1 MLRSKNAADWG
12 NVSEMNKEFLVYLV
26 IVCVKILLV
35 FGVVQLM
42 VISMI
47 WLERKIMAHMQ
58 VRLGPMRV
66 GPHGL
71 LQPIADGI
79 KLLFKEDIIPEKA
92 SKLLFVLAPAM
103 AMVPAMLTFAV
114 IPFGDAVKI
123 LGYKVDLVITDVN
136 IGFLYIFGVSSLG
149 IYGIVMAGWASNNKY
164 SLLGGIRSSAQMIS
178 YELTLGLSLIGVVM
192 MTESLSLVDVVNA
205 QAKLWNIILQPIGF
219 FIYFTSA
226 IAEVNRCPFDL
237 PEAESEL
244 VAGYH
249 TEYSSMKFAMF
260 FMAEYANMITVSAIA
275 VTFFLGGWQGPFL
288 PPVVWF
294 LLKLSGCL
302 FFFIWIRSTFP
313 RLRYDQLMH
322 FGWKF
327 LLPLSLLNILIT
339 GLVIVIKG

>member
-1 MLRSKNAADWG
+1 
-12 NVSEMNKEFLVYLV
+12 MNKEFFVYLV
-26 IVCVKILLV
+26 IACVKILLV
-35 FGVVQLM
+35 FGMIQFM

-103 AMVPAMLTFAV
+103 AMIPAMLTFAV
-114 IPFGDAVKI
+114 IPFGDTVKI
-123 LGYKVDLVITDVN
+123 LGYKVDLVITDIN

-149 IYGIVMAGWASNNKY
+149 IYGVVMAGWASNNKY

-192 MTESLSLVDVVNA
+192 LTESLSLVDVVNA
-205 QAKLWNIILQPIGF
+205 QARLWNIILQPLGF

-294 LLKLSGCL
+294 MLKLSGCL

-339 GLVIVIKG
+339 GLVMVIKG

>member
-1 MLRSKNAADWG
+1 
-12 NVSEMNKEFLVYLV
+12 MNKELLIY
-26 IVCVKILLV
+26 IIIACVKIFLV
-35 FGVVQLM
+35 FNVIQIM
-42 VISMI
+42 IISMI

-92 SKLLFVLAPAM
+92 SKLLFVLAPM
-103 AMVPAMLTFAV
+103 MTLIPALITFAV
-114 IPFGDAVKI
+114 IPFGDKVKI
-123 LGYKVDLVITDVN
+123 FGHNIDLVITDINV
-136 IGFLYIFGVSSLG
+136 GFLYIFALSSLG

-164 SLLGGIRSSAQMIS
+164 SLLGAIRSSAQMIS

-192 MTESLSLVDVVNA
+192 LTESLSLVDVVNA
-205 QAKLWNIILQPIGF
+205 QSKLWNIILQPLGF
-219 FIYFTSA
+219 FIYATSA

-275 VTFFLGGWQGPFL
+275 VTFFLGGWHGPFL

-294 LLKLSGCL
+294 MLKLACCL

-313 RLRYDQLMH
+313 RLRYDQLMN

-327 LLPLSLLNILIT
+327 LLPLSLFNILIT
-339 GLVIVIKG
+339 GLIMVIKG

>member
-1 MLRSKNAADWG
+1 
-12 NVSEMNKEFLVYLV
+12 MNKEFLVYLV

-103 AMVPAMLTFAV
+103 AMIPAMLTFAV

>member
-1 MLRSKNAADWG
+1 
-12 NVSEMNKEFLVYLV
+12 MNKDLLVYIVVASIKIFLV
-26 IVCVKILLV
+26 
-35 FGVVQLM
+35 FSAVQIM
-42 VISMI
+42 IISMV

-79 KLLFKEDIIPEKA
+79 KLLFKEDIIPQKA
-92 SKLLFVLAPAM
+92 NKLLFLLAPVM
-103 AMVPAMLTFAV
+103 TLVPALITFAV
-114 IPFGDAVKI
+114 IPFGDKVKI
-123 LGYKVDLVITDVN
+123 LGHSVNLVITDINV
-136 IGFLYIFGVSSLG
+136 GFLYIFAAFSLG

-164 SLLGGIRSSAQMIS
+164 SLLGGIRAAAQMIS
-178 YELTLGLSLIGVVM
+178 YELPLGLSLIGVVM
-192 MTESLSLVDVVNA
+192 LTSSLSLVDVVNA
-205 QAKLWNIILQPIGF
+205 QAKIWNIIVQPIGF
-219 FIYFTSA
+219 FVYATSA

-260 FMAEYANMITVSAIA
+260 FMSEYANTITVSAIA
-275 VTFFLGGWQGPFL
+275 VTFFLGGWHGPFL

-294 LLKLSGCL
+294 MLKLSACL
-302 FFFIWIRSTFP
+302 FFFIWIRSTYP

-322 FGWKF
+322 FSWKF
-327 LLPLSLLNILIT
+327 LLPLSLFNILIT
-339 GLVIVIKG
+339 GLIMVLKG

>member
-1 MLRSKNAADWG
+1 
-12 NVSEMNKEFLVYLV
+12 MNKEFLVYLV
-26 IVCVKILLV
+26 IACVKIFLV
-35 FGVVQLM
+35 FGMIQLM

-79 KLLFKEDIIPEKA
+79 KLLLKEDIIPEKA
-92 SKLLFVLAPAM
+92 SKLLFILAPAM
-103 AMVPAMLTFAV
+103 AMIPAMLTFAV
-114 IPFGDAVKI
+114 IPFGDTVTI
-123 LGYKVDLVITDVN
+123 LGHKVDLVITDIN

-192 MTESLSLVDVVNA
+192 LTESLSLVDVVNA
-205 QAKLWNIILQPIGF
+205 QAKLWNIILQPVGF

-294 LLKLSGCL
+294 MLKLSGCL

-327 LLPLSLLNILIT
+327 LLPLSLFNILIT
-339 GLVIVIKG
+339 GLVMIIKG

>member
-1 MLRSKNAADWG
+1 
-12 NVSEMNKEFLVYLV
+12 MNKELLIY
-26 IVCVKILLV
+26 IIIACVKIFLV
-35 FGVVQLM
+35 FN
-42 VISMI
+42 VIQIMIIAMI

-92 SKLLFVLAPAM
+92 SKLLFVLAPM
-103 AMVPAMLTFAV
+103 MTLIPALITFAV
-114 IPFGDAVKI
+114 IPFGDKI
-123 LGYKVDLVITDVN
+123 KIFGHNIDLVITDINV
-136 IGFLYIFGVSSLG
+136 GFLYIFAVSSLS

-164 SLLGGIRSSAQMIS
+164 SLLGAIRSSAQMIS

-192 MTESLSLVDVVNA
+192 LTESLSLVDVVNA
-205 QAKLWNIILQPIGF
+205 QSKLWNIILQPIGF
-219 FIYFTSA
+219 FIYATSA

-275 VTFFLGGWQGPFL
+275 VTFFLGGWHGPIL

-294 LLKLSGCL
+294 MLKLACCL

-313 RLRYDQLMH
+313 RLRYDQLMN

-327 LLPLSLLNILIT
+327 LLPLSLFNILIT
-339 GLVIVIKG
+339 GLIMVIKG

>member
-1 MLRSKNAADWG
+1 
-12 NVSEMNKEFLVYLV
+12 MNKELLVYL
-26 IVCVKILLV
+26 IIACVKIFLV
-35 FGVVQLM
+35 FGVIQLM

-79 KLLFKEDIIPEKA
+79 KLLFKEDIIPERA

-103 AMVPAMLTFAV
+103 AMIPAMMTFAV
-114 IPFGDAVKI
+114 IPFGDKVKI
-123 LGYKVDLVITDVN
+123 LGYNVDLVITDIN
-136 IGFLYIFGVSSLG
+136 IGFLYIFAVSSLG

-178 YELTLGLSLIGVVM
+178 YELTLGLSLVGVVM
-192 MTESLSLVDVVNA
+192 LTESLSLVDVVNA
-205 QAKLWNIILQPIGF
+205 QAKLWNIVVQPIGF
-219 FIYFTSA
+219 FIYATSA
-226 IAEVNRCPFDL
+226 IAEVNRTPFDL

-275 VTFFLGGWQGPFL
+275 VTFFLGGWHGPFL

-294 LLKLSGCL
+294 MLKLSACL

-327 LLPLSLLNILIT
+327 LLPLSLLNIIIT
-339 GLVIVIKG
+339 GLIMVIKG

>member
-1 MLRSKNAADWG
+1 
-12 NVSEMNKEFLVYLV
+12 MNTELFAYLV
-26 IVCVKILLV
+26 IACTKILLV
-35 FGVVQLM
+35 FGVVQFM
-42 VISMI
+42 IISMI

-79 KLLFKEDIIPEKA
+79 KLLFKEDIIPAKA
-92 SKLLFVLAPAM
+92 SKFLFIVAPAM
-103 AMVPAMLTFAV
+103 AVIPSMLTFAV
-114 IPFGDAVKI
+114 IPFGDKVQI
-123 LGYKVDLVITDVN
+123 FGYSVDLVITDIN

-164 SLLGGIRSSAQMIS
+164 SLLGGIRSAAQMIS
-178 YELTLGLSLIGVVM
+178 YELTLGLALIGVVM
-192 MTESLSLVDVVNA
+192 LTESLSLVDVVNA
-205 QAKLWNIILQPIGF
+205 QAKLWNIILQPVGF

-275 VTFFLGGWQGPFL
+275 VTFFLGGWHGPFL

-294 LLKLSGCL
+294 MLKLSGCL

-339 GLVIVIKG
+339 GLVMVVKG

>member
-1 MLRSKNAADWG
+1 
-12 NVSEMNKEFLVYLV
+12 MNTELFAYLV
-26 IVCVKILLV
+26 IACTKILLV

-42 VISMI
+42 IISMI

-79 KLLFKEDIIPEKA
+79 KLLFKEDIIPAKA
-92 SKLLFVLAPAM
+92 SKFLFIVAPAM
-103 AMVPAMLTFAV
+103 AVIPSMLTFAV
-114 IPFGDAVKI
+114 IPFGNKVQI
-123 LGYKVDLVITDVN
+123 FGYSVDLVITDIN

-164 SLLGGIRSSAQMIS
+164 SLLGGIRSAAQMIS
-178 YELTLGLSLIGVVM
+178 YELTLGLALIGVVM
-192 MTESLSLVDVVNA
+192 LTESLSLVDVVNA
-205 QAKLWNIILQPIGF
+205 QAKLWNIILQPVGF

-275 VTFFLGGWQGPFL
+275 VTFFLGGWHGPFL

-294 LLKLSGCL
+294 MLKLSGCL

-339 GLVIVIKG
+339 GLVMVVKG

>member
-1 MLRSKNAADWG
+1 
-12 NVSEMNKEFLVYLV
+12 MNKEFIAYFV
-26 IVCVKILLV
+26 IACVKILLV
-35 FGVVQLM
+35 FGVIQT
-42 VISMI
+42 IIIAMI

-79 KLLFKEDIIPEKA
+79 KLLFKEDIIPQKA
-92 SKLLFVLAPAM
+92 SKLLFIIAPIM
-103 AMVPAMLTFAV
+103 TLVPALITFAV
-114 IPFGDAVKI
+114 IPFVDKVKI
-123 LGYKVDLVITDVN
+123 FGYNIDLVITDINV
-136 IGFLYIFGVSSLG
+136 GFLYIFAVSSLG

-192 MTESLSLVDVVNA
+192 LTESLSLVDVVNG
-205 QAKLWNIILQPIGF
+205 QAKFWNILLQPIGF
-219 FIYFTSA
+219 FIYCTSA

-275 VTFFLGGWQGPFL
+275 VTFFLGGWHGPFL
-288 PPVVWF
+288 PPVIWF
-294 LLKLSGCL
+294 MLKLSACL
-302 FFFIWIRSTFP
+302 FFFIWVRSTYP

-327 LLPLSLLNILIT
+327 LLPLSLFNILIT
-339 GLVIVIKG
+339 GLVMVLKG

>member
-1 MLRSKNAADWG
+1 
-12 NVSEMNKEFLVYLV
+12 MNKDLLVYIVVASIKIFLV
-26 IVCVKILLV
+26 
-35 FGVVQLM
+35 FSVVQIM
-42 VISMI
+42 IISMI

-79 KLLFKEDIIPEKA
+79 KLLFKEDIIPQKA
-92 SKLLFVLAPAM
+92 NKLLFLLAPVM
-103 AMVPAMLTFAV
+103 TLVPALITFAV
-114 IPFGDAVKI
+114 IPFGDKVKI
-123 LGYKVDLVITDVN
+123 LGHTVNLVITDINV
-136 IGFLYIFGVSSLG
+136 GFLYIFAVSSLG

-178 YELTLGLSLIGVVM
+178 YELPLGLSLIGVVM
-192 MTESLSLVDVVNA
+192 LTSSLSLVDVVNA
-205 QAKLWNIILQPIGF
+205 QAKLWNIIIQPIGF
-219 FIYFTSA
+219 FVYATSA

-275 VTFFLGGWQGPFL
+275 VTFFLGGWHGPFL

-294 LLKLSGCL
+294 MLKLSACL
-302 FFFIWIRSTFP
+302 FFFIWIRSTYP

-322 FGWKF
+322 FSWKF
-327 LLPLSLLNILIT
+327 LLPLSLFNILIT
-339 GLVIVIKG
+339 GLIMVLKG

>member
-103 AMVPAMLTFAV
+103 AMIPAMLTFAV

-275 VTFFLGGWQGPFL
+275 VTFFLGGWRGPFL

>member
-1 MLRSKNAADWG
+1 
-12 NVSEMNKEFLVYLV
+12 MNKELFAYLV
-26 IVCVKILLV
+26 IACVKVLLV
-35 FGVVQLM
+35 FGTIQFM
-42 VISMI
+42 IISMI

-103 AMVPAMLTFAV
+103 ALIPALITFAV
-114 IPFGDAVKI
+114 IPFGDKVKI
-123 LGYKVDLVITDVN
+123 LGYNVDLVITDIN
-136 IGFLYIFGVSSLG
+136 IGFLYVFAVSSLG
-149 IYGIVMAGWASNNKY
+149 IYGVVMAGWASNNKY

-192 MTESLSLVDVVNA
+192 LTESLILVDVVNA
-205 QAKLWNIILQPIGF
+205 QGKLWNIVLQPLGF

-294 LLKLSGCL
+294 MLKLSGCL

-322 FGWKF
+322 LGWKF

-339 GLVIVIKG
+339 GLIMVIKG

>member
-1 MLRSKNAADWG
+1 
-12 NVSEMNKEFLVYLV
+12 MNKELFAYLV
-26 IVCVKILLV
+26 IACVKILLV
-35 FGVVQLM
+35 FGTIQLM

-103 AMVPAMLTFAV
+103 AMIPALITFAV
-114 IPFGDAVKI
+114 IPFGDKVKI
-123 LGYKVDLVITDVN
+123 LGYNVDLVITDIN
-136 IGFLYIFGVSSLG
+136 IGFLYVFAVSSLG

-192 MTESLSLVDVVNA
+192 LTESLSLVDVVNA
-205 QAKLWNIILQPIGF
+205 QGKLWNIVLQPLGF

-275 VTFFLGGWQGPFL
+275 VTFFLGGWHGPLL

-294 LLKLSGCL
+294 MLKLSGCL

-322 FGWKF
+322 LGWKF

-339 GLVIVIKG
+339 GLIMVIKG

>member
-1 MLRSKNAADWG
+1 
-12 NVSEMNKEFLVYLV
+12 MNKELLIY
-26 IVCVKILLV
+26 IIIACVKIFLV
-35 FGVVQLM
+35 FNVIQIM
-42 VISMI
+42 IISMI

-92 SKLLFVLAPAM
+92 SKLLFVLAPM
-103 AMVPAMLTFAV
+103 MTLIPALITFAV
-114 IPFGDAVKI
+114 IPFGDKI
-123 LGYKVDLVITDVN
+123 KIFGHNIDLVITDINV
-136 IGFLYIFGVSSLG
+136 GFLYIFAVSSLG

-164 SLLGGIRSSAQMIS
+164 SLLGAIRSSAQMIS

-192 MTESLSLVDVVNA
+192 LTESLSLVDVVNA
-205 QAKLWNIILQPIGF
+205 QSRLWNIILQPLGF
-219 FIYFTSA
+219 FIYATSA

-275 VTFFLGGWQGPFL
+275 VTFFLGGWHGPIL

-294 LLKLSGCL
+294 MLKLACCL

-313 RLRYDQLMH
+313 RLRYDQLMN

-327 LLPLSLLNILIT
+327 LLPLSLFNILIT
-339 GLVIVIKG
+339 GLIMVIKG

>member
-1 MLRSKNAADWG
+1 
-12 NVSEMNKEFLVYLV
+12 MNKELLIYLA
-26 IVCVKILLV
+26 ITCIKIFIV
-35 FGVVQLM
+35 FGMIQFM
-42 VISMI
+42 IISMI
-47 WLERKIMAHMQ
+47 WFERKIMAHMQ

-79 KLLFKEDIIPEKA
+79 KLLFKEDIIPERANKF
-92 SKLLFVLAPAM
+92 LFVLAPIM
-103 AMVPAMLTFAV
+103 TLVPALITFAV
-114 IPFGDAVKI
+114 IPFGDKI
-123 LGYKVDLVITDVN
+123 KIFGYSIDLVITDINV
-136 IGFLYIFGVSSLG
+136 GFLYIFAVSSLG
-149 IYGIVMAGWASNNKY
+149 VYGVVMAGWASNNKY

-192 MTESLSLVDVVNA
+192 LTGSLSLVDIVNA
-205 QAKLWNIILQPIGF
+205 QAKIWNIILQPIGF
-219 FIYFTSA
+219 FIYVTSA
-226 IAEVNRCPFDL
+226 FAEVNRTPFDL

-294 LLKLSGCL
+294 MLKLSGCL
-302 FFFIWIRSTFP
+302 FFFIWIRSTYP

-327 LLPLSLLNILIT
+327 LLPLSLFNILIT
-339 GLVIVIKG
+339 GLVMVIKG

>member
-1 MLRSKNAADWG
+1 MD
-12 NVSEMNKEFLVYLV
+12 KEFFIYVL
-26 IVCVKILLV
+26 ISCIKILIV
-35 FGVVQLM
+35 FGVIQFM
-42 VISMI
+42 IISMI
-47 WLERKIMAHMQ
+47 WIERKVMAHMQ

-79 KLLFKEDIIPEKA
+79 KLLFKEDIIPERA
-92 SKLLFVLAPAM
+92 DKLLFVLAPAM
-103 AMVPAMLTFAV
+103 SLVPALITFAV
-114 IPFGDAVKI
+114 IPFGDKVQI
-123 LGYKVDLVITDVN
+123 FGYSVDLVITDIN
-136 IGFLYIFGVSSLG
+136 IGFLYIFAVGSLG

-164 SLLGGIRSSAQMIS
+164 SLLGGIRASAQMIS
-178 YELTLGLSLIGVVM
+178 YELTLGISLIGVIM
-192 MTESLSLVDVVNA
+192 LTGSLSLVDIVNA
-205 QAKLWNIILQPIGF
+205 QAKLWNIVLQPVGF
-219 FIYFTSA
+219 FIYAISA
-226 IAEVNRCPFDL
+226 LAEVNRTPFDL

-288 PPVVWF
+288 PPVAWF
-294 LLKLSGCL
+294 MIKLSCCL
-302 FFFIWIRSTFP
+302 FCFIWLRSTYP

-322 FGWKF
+322 LGWKF

-339 GLVIVIKG
+339 GLVMVLKG

>member
-1 MLRSKNAADWG
+1 
-12 NVSEMNKEFLVYLV
+12 MNKELFAYLV
-26 IVCVKILLV
+26 IACVKVLLV
-35 FGVVQLM
+35 FGTIQFM
-42 VISMI
+42 IISMI

-103 AMVPAMLTFAV
+103 ALIPAMITFAV
-114 IPFGDAVKI
+114 IPFGDKVKI
-123 LGYKVDLVITDVN
+123 LGYNVDLVITDIN
-136 IGFLYIFGVSSLG
+136 IGFLYVFAVSSLG
-149 IYGIVMAGWASNNKY
+149 IYGVVMAGWASNNKY

-192 MTESLSLVDVVNA
+192 LTESLSLVDVVNA
-205 QAKLWNIILQPIGF
+205 QGKLWNIVLHPLGF

-275 VTFFLGGWQGPFL
+275 VTFF
-288 PPVVWF
+288 
-294 LLKLSGCL
+294 
-302 FFFIWIRSTFP
+302 FFIWIRSTFP

-322 FGWKF
+322 LGWKF

-339 GLVIVIKG
+339 GLIMVIKG

>member
-1 MLRSKNAADWG
+1 
-12 NVSEMNKEFLVYLV
+12 MNKDLLAYIVIASIKIFLV
-26 IVCVKILLV
+26 
-35 FGVVQLM
+35 FSAVQIM
-42 VISMI
+42 IISMI

-79 KLLFKEDIIPEKA
+79 KLLFKEDIIPQKA
-92 SKLLFVLAPAM
+92 NKLLFLLAPVM
-103 AMVPAMLTFAV
+103 TLVPALITFAV
-114 IPFGDAVKI
+114 IPFGDKVKI
-123 LGYKVDLVITDVN
+123 LGHSINLVITDINV
-136 IGFLYIFGVSSLG
+136 GFLYIFAVSSLG

-178 YELTLGLSLIGVVM
+178 YELPLGLSLIGVVM
-192 MTESLSLVDVVNA
+192 LTSSLSLVAVVNA

-219 FIYFTSA
+219 FVYVTSA

-275 VTFFLGGWQGPFL
+275 VTFFLGGWHGPFL

-294 LLKLSGCL
+294 MLKLSACL
-302 FFFIWIRSTFP
+302 FFFIWIRSTYP

-322 FGWKF
+322 FSWKF
-327 LLPLSLLNILIT
+327 LLPLSLFNILIT
-339 GLVIVIKG
+339 GLIMVLKG

>member
-1 MLRSKNAADWG
+1 MS
-12 NVSEMNKEFLVYLV
+12 KEF
-26 IVCVKILLV
+26 IVLLIIACVKIFIV
-35 FGVVQLM
+35 FSVIQLM
-42 VISMI
+42 IISMI
-47 WLERKIMAHMQ
+47 WFERKIMAHMQ
-58 VRLGPMRV
+58 IRLGPMRV

-79 KLLFKEDIIPEKA
+79 KLLFKEDIIPSKA
-92 SKLLFVLAPAM
+92 NKLLFVLSPMMTIIPA
-103 AMVPAMLTFAV
+103 LITFAV
-114 IPFGDAVKI
+114 IPFGDKVK
-123 LGYKVDLVITDVN
+123 LFGYNIDLIITDINV
-136 IGFLYIFGVSSLG
+136 GFLYIFAVSSLG
-149 IYGIVMAGWASNNKY
+149 IYGIVMAGWSSNNKY

-178 YELTLGLSLIGVVM
+178 YELTMGLSLIGVVM
-192 MTESLSLVDVVNA
+192 LTGSLSLVDIVKA
-205 QAKLWNIILQPIGF
+205 QGNLWNIILQPIGF
-219 FIYFTSA
+219 FIYTASA

-260 FMAEYANMITVSAIA
+260 FMAEYANMITVSALA

-294 LLKLSGCL
+294 MIKLACCL

-327 LLPLSLLNILIT
+327 LLPLSLFNILVT
-339 GLVIVIKG
+339 GFIMVIKG

>member
-1 MLRSKNAADWG
+1 
-12 NVSEMNKEFLVYLV
+12 MNKELFAYLV
-26 IVCVKILLV
+26 IACVKVLLV
-35 FGVVQLM
+35 FGTIQFM
-42 VISMI
+42 IISMI

-103 AMVPAMLTFAV
+103 ALIPALITFAV
-114 IPFGDAVKI
+114 IPFGDKVKI
-123 LGYKVDLVITDVN
+123 LGYNVDLVITDIN
-136 IGFLYIFGVSSLG
+136 IGFLYVFAVSSLG
-149 IYGIVMAGWASNNKY
+149 IYGVVMAGWASNNKY

-192 MTESLSLVDVVNA
+192 LTESLSLVDVVNA
-205 QAKLWNIILQPIGF
+205 QAKLWNIIMQPLGF
-219 FIYFTSA
+219 FIYATSA

-275 VTFFLGGWQGPFL
+275 VTFFLGGWHGPLL

-294 LLKLSGCL
+294 MVKLSACL

-322 FGWKF
+322 LGWKF
-327 LLPLSLLNILIT
+327 LLPLSLLNIILT
-339 GLVIVIKG
+339 GLVMIIKG

>member
-1 MLRSKNAADWG
+1 
-12 NVSEMNKEFLVYLV
+12 MNKELLIYLA
-26 IVCVKILLV
+26 ITCIKIFIV
-35 FGVVQLM
+35 FGMIQLM

-47 WLERKIMAHMQ
+47 WFERKIMAHMQ

-79 KLLFKEDIIPEKA
+79 KLLFKEDIIPERANKF
-92 SKLLFVLAPAM
+92 LFVLAPIM
-103 AMVPAMLTFAV
+103 TLVPALITFAV
-114 IPFGDAVKI
+114 IPFGDKI
-123 LGYKVDLVITDVN
+123 KIFGYSIDLVITDINV
-136 IGFLYIFGVSSLG
+136 GFLYIFAVSSLG
-149 IYGIVMAGWASNNKY
+149 IYGVVMAGWASNNKY

-192 MTESLSLVDVVNA
+192 LTGSLSLVDIVNA
-205 QAKLWNIILQPIGF
+205 QAKIWNIILQPVGF
-219 FIYFTSA
+219 FIYVTSA
-226 IAEVNRCPFDL
+226 FAEVNRTPFDL

-294 LLKLSGCL
+294 MLKLSGCL
-302 FFFIWIRSTFP
+302 FFFIWIRSTYP

-327 LLPLSLLNILIT
+327 LLPLSLFNILIT
-339 GLVIVIKG
+339 GLVMVIKG

>member
-1 MLRSKNAADWG
+1 
-12 NVSEMNKEFLVYLV
+12 MNKELFVYLV
-26 IVCVKILLV
+26 IACVKILLV
-35 FGVVQLM
+35 FGMIQLM

-103 AMVPAMLTFAV
+103 AMIPAMLTFAV
-114 IPFGDAVKI
+114 IPFGDTVKI
-123 LGYKVDLVITDVN
+123 LGYKVDLVITDIN

-192 MTESLSLVDVVNA
+192 LTESLSLVDVVNA
-205 QAKLWNIILQPIGF
+205 QARFWNIILQPLGF

-294 LLKLSGCL
+294 MLKLSGCL

-313 RLRYDQLMH
+313 RLRYDQLMN

-339 GLVIVIKG
+339 GLVMVIKG

>member
-1 MLRSKNAADWG
+1 
-12 NVSEMNKEFLVYLV
+12 MNKEFLVYLV

-103 AMVPAMLTFAV
+103 AMIPAMLTFAV

-275 VTFFLGGWQGPFL
+275 VTFFLGGWRGPFL

>member
-1 MLRSKNAADWG
+1 
-12 NVSEMNKEFLVYLV
+12 MNTELFAYLV
-26 IVCVKILLV
+26 IACTKIVLV

-42 VISMI
+42 IISMI

-79 KLLFKEDIIPEKA
+79 KLLFKEDIIPAKA
-92 SKLLFVLAPAM
+92 SKFLFIVAPAM
-103 AMVPAMLTFAV
+103 AVIPSMLTFAV
-114 IPFGDAVKI
+114 IPFGNKVQI
-123 LGYKVDLVITDVN
+123 FGYSVDLVITDIN

-164 SLLGGIRSSAQMIS
+164 SLLGGIRSAAQMIS
-178 YELTLGLSLIGVVM
+178 YELTLGLALIGVVM
-192 MTESLSLVDVVNA
+192 LTESLSLVDVVNA
-205 QAKLWNIILQPIGF
+205 QAKLWNIILQPVGF

-294 LLKLSGCL
+294 MLKLSGCL

-327 LLPLSLLNILIT
+327 LLPLSLFNILIT
-339 GLVIVIKG
+339 GLVMIIKG

>member
-1 MLRSKNAADWG
+1 
-12 NVSEMNKEFLVYLV
+12 MNKEIFVYLL
-26 IVCVKILLV
+26 IACIKILLV

-42 VISMI
+42 IISMI
-47 WLERKIMAHMQ
+47 WLERKVLAHMQ

-71 LQPIADGI
+71 LQPIADAI

-92 SKLLFVLAPAM
+92 NKLLFLLAPAM
-103 AMVPAMLTFAV
+103 SLVPALISFAV
-114 IPFGDAVKI
+114 IPFGDKI
-123 LGYKVDLVITDVN
+123 KIFGYNIDLVITDINV
-136 IGFLYIFGVSSLG
+136 GFLYIFAVSSLG
-149 IYGIVMAGWASNNKY
+149 VYGIVMAGWASNNKY

-192 MTESLSLVDVVNA
+192 LTGSLSLVDIVNA
-205 QAKLWNIILQPIGF
+205 QAKFWNIILQPIGF
-219 FIYFTSA
+219 FIYAVSA
-226 IAEVNRCPFDL
+226 IAEVNRTPFDL

-260 FMAEYANMITVSAIA
+260 FMAEYANMISVSAIA

-288 PPVVWF
+288 PPAVWF
-294 LLKLSGCL
+294 MLKLSGCL
-302 FFFIWIRSTFP
+302 FFFIWLRSTYP
-313 RLRYDQLMH
+313 RVRYDQLMH

-327 LLPLSLLNILIT
+327 LLPLSLFNILIT
-339 GLVIVIKG
+339 GFIMVIKG

>member
-192 MTESLSLVDVVNA
+192 MTESLSLVDAVNA

>member
-1 MLRSKNAADWG
+1 
-12 NVSEMNKEFLVYLV
+12 MNTELFAYLV
-26 IVCVKILLV
+26 IACTKIVLV

-42 VISMI
+42 IISMI

-79 KLLFKEDIIPEKA
+79 KLLFKEDIIPAKA
-92 SKLLFVLAPAM
+92 SKFLFIVAPAM
-103 AMVPAMLTFAV
+103 AVIPSMLTFAV
-114 IPFGDAVKI
+114 IPFGNKVQI
-123 LGYKVDLVITDVN
+123 FGYSVDLVITDIN

-164 SLLGGIRSSAQMIS
+164 SLLGGIRSAAQMIS
-178 YELTLGLSLIGVVM
+178 YELTLGLALIGVVM
-192 MTESLSLVDVVNA
+192 LTESLSLVDVVNA
-205 QAKLWNIILQPIGF
+205 QAKLWNIILQPVGF

-275 VTFFLGGWQGPFL
+275 VTFFLGGWHGPFL

-294 LLKLSGCL
+294 MLKLSGCL

-339 GLVIVIKG
+339 GLVMVVKG